1 MAGIREDTVRL
12 RDGRAL
18 AYTDVGDSHGAP
30 VFYFHGN
37 PGSRLDWAEQDC
49 AEAFAEVGVRFVSA
63 DRPGFGRSDPKRGR
77 GHADWP
83 SDVVELADQLGID
96 RFAVLG
102 YSRGGP
108 YALACAALIP
118 DRISAVGTLSGVGP
132 HDMPGGL
139 IRSLST
145 RQHRLAVR
153 LAVRAPALDRRMTS
167 ALRRRG
173 LRDPEAIVRVSRPML
188 TAASDRDLMRD
199 YGPRLAGFFLEATR
213 QGAYEFGEETR
224 TWLQPPG
231 FRLEDVRLHV
241 ALWHG
246 EEDSL
251 IPISHCRELAKR
263 LASAELVALRGVGH
277 LHPPDRVAEIA
288 AALATRAETGQPQP
302 S

>member
-1 MAGIREDTVRL
+1 M
-12 RDGRAL
+12 RDRRAL
-18 AYTDVGDSHGAP
+18 AYTEVGDSGGAP
-30 VFYFHGN
+30 VLYFHGN
-37 PGSRLDWAEQDC
+37 PGSRLDWAEQDS
-49 AEAFAEVGVRFVSA
+49 AEAFAGAGLRVVSV
-63 DRPGFGRSDPKRGR
+63 DRPGFGRSDPKRDR

-83 SDVVELADQLGID
+83 SDVGELADQLGID

-118 DRISAVGTLSGVGP
+118 DRITAVGTLSGVGP

-145 RQHRLAVR
+145 RQHRMAVR

-167 ALRRRG
+167 VLRRRG
-173 LRDPEAIVRVSRPML
+173 LRDPEAIVRALRPML

-199 YGPRLAGFFLEATR
+199 YGPRLAASFLEATR
-213 QGAYEFGEETR
+213 QGPYEFGQETR

-231 FRLEDVRLHV
+231 FRLEDVHLHV
-241 ALWHG
+241 RLWHG
-246 EEDSL
+246 EDDSL
-251 IPISHCRELAKR
+251 IPISHARELAKR
-263 LASAELVALRGVGH
+263 LASAEVVALRGVGH

-288 AALATRAETGQPQP
+288 AALVTTAPTGQPQP
-302 S
+302 G